1 MNNYLLIAVLVSV
14 FVCIADVLIVDGKNG
29 KLVRSIV
36 SMLCVLA
43 FVEPVLSLFNLNT
56 NNSTN
61 FNVEF
66 TSFLVKTEKETIES
80 EILGLLK
87 LKNYNVISVN
97 AVVDSENESVSTKKV
112 EIILNGNGINLN
124 NEHIN
129 ITKEVEKLILNNVF
143 SVETGVEIVVEFKN
157 SNWRAKQKN

>member
-1 MNNYLLIAVLVSV
+1 
-14 FVCIADVLIVDGKNG
+14 
-29 KLVRSIV
+29 RSIV

-157 SNWRAKQKN
+157 SN